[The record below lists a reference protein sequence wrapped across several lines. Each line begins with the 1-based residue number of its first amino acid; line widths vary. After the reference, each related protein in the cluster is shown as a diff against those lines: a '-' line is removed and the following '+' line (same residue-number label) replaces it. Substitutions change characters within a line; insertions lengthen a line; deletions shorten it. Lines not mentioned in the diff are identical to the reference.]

1 MKTFRNLVW
10 NINEIENPS
19 NQSSLEIWFK
29 SVMDVP
35 LEKLEL
41 SDLCRALRQR
51 VCVEQLMPLVLDIL
65 DEDPLAGEIYDGELI
80 AALATLKNEE
90 SMCHK
95 EYLIRIL
102 KSINKIDIN
111 NVERDV
117 QDEIKMINEMASKV

>member
-1 MKTFRNLVW
+1 VW
-10 NINEIENPS
+10 NINKIENPS

-41 SDLCRALRQR
+41 GDLCRALRQR

-80 AALATLKNEE
+80 VALATLKNEE
-90 SMCHK
+90 LTCHK

-111 NVERDV
+111 NVGRDV
-117 QDEIKMINEMASKV
+117 QDEIKMINEMASKA